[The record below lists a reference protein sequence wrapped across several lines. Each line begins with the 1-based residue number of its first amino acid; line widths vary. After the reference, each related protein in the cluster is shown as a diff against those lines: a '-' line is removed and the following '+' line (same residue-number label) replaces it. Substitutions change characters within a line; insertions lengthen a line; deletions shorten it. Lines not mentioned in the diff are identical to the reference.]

1 MQLAYSEQGQVVPY
15 QSEDNI
21 LIVITVKISPQLES
35 EQIFL
40 SSGIGRLVLDKDTSV
55 VTFTAAAVAVA
66 AAAAAAVMFPN
77 ADDYL
82 SNWVENPSQ
91 YS

>member
-21 LIVITVKISPQLES
+21 LIVITVKISLQLES

-40 SSGIGRLVLDKDTSV
+40 PSGIGRLVLDKDISV
-55 VTFTAAAVAVA
+55 LTFTAAAVTA
-66 AAAAAAVMFPN
+66 AAAAAMFPN

-91 YS
+91 YN

>member
-21 LIVITVKISPQLES
+21 LIVITVKISPQFES

-40 SSGIGRLVLDKDTSV
+40 PSGIVRLILDKDTSV
-55 VTFTAAAVAVA
+55 VTFTAAAVTA
-66 AAAAAAVMFPN
+66 AAAAAAAMFPN

-91 YS
+91 YN

>member
-1 MQLAYSEQGQVVPY
+1 MQLAYSEQEEVVPY

-21 LIVITVKISPQLES
+21 LIVITVKISLQLES

-40 SSGIGRLVLDKDTSV
+40 PSGIGRLVLDKDTSA
-55 VTFTAAAVAVA
+55 VTYKAAAVTA
-66 AAAAAAVMFPN
+66 AAAAAMFPN

-91 YS
+91 YN

>member
-1 MQLAYSEQGQVVPY
+1 MQLAYSEQEEVVPY

-21 LIVITVKISPQLES
+21 LIVITVKISLQLES

-40 SSGIGRLVLDKDTSV
+40 PSGIVRLILDKDTSV
-55 VTFTAAAVAVA
+55 VTFKAAAVTA
-66 AAAAAAVMFPN
+66 AAAAAAMFPN

-82 SNWVENPSQ
+82 SNWVENLSQ
-91 YS
+91 HN